1 MWQVIQE
8 YPTDDMAIWL
18 KDGDGGVLDAIVL
31 KGSAPS
37 EVSVDR
43 TCDPPVPRE
52 LALIES
58 SPTGDRIRPQF
69 KQVFVTENIP
79 AATRYIWYATQSHH
93 TIATTKTKDPKLTYV
108 PRNSRPFT
116 MRVSSV
122 YGTEEGLKNT
132 GMKVNPTW
140 KWNMKD
146 KSGALSIEYKKH
158 CQRHNRHG

>member
-1 MWQVIQE
+1 VGNNLE
-8 YPTDDMAIWL
+8 AISLCTCHNSAGERRRNSPSLRFPRSITVESQSRRKLSSSTSLKLFL
-18 KDGDGGVLDAIVL
+18 KDGEEIM
-31 KGSAPS
+31 
-37 EVSVDR
+37 
-43 TCDPPVPRE
+43 
-52 LALIES
+52 
-58 SPTGDRIRPQF
+58 
-69 KQVFVTENIP
+69 
-79 AATRYIWYATQSHH
+79 AATDLPRSTVIEGVSWRSNEKLLLFPKSFTGE
-93 TIATTKTKDPKLTYV
+93 IATTKTKNPKLTYV

-158 CQRHNRHG
+158 CRRHNRHG